1 MKFLAL
7 FLAALSA
14 IQPAWTQ
21 TKPNDRQATAEA
33 QPALRVQVV
42 DNPGPSLPNSTA
54 LKGYAIQVTDSS
66 GAPMADAA
74 VAMRLP
80 DEGATGH
87 FDGGLRAWVAYT
99 DAAGLARFPVI
110 QWEGSVG
117 LVELRVTAA
126 KGSTHAG
133 LIIQEQV
140 GTEKLAS
147 VLIPSAPE
155 AKAPKIA
162 LPMAPAISVET
173 PQPAPALADTLPMP
187 TLSST
192 SRSGATVPLKPDLA
206 ATAQTHA
213 STPEPAVTIT
223 NSGTGAGSQGSN
235 RKKWIVIAAIGAA
248 AGLGGFLALSGH
260 GAGGSKTASSGV
272 TFGTPTYPTTVSH

>member
-1 MKFLAL
+1 MRFLAL
-7 FLAALSA
+7 LLTALVA
-14 IQPAWTQ
+14 VHPAWTQ
-21 TKPNDRQATAEA
+21 TKLNDGQPGTEP

-80 DEGATGH
+80 EEGATGH
-87 FDGGLRAWVAYT
+87 FDGGLRAWVSYT
-99 DAAGLARFPVI
+99 DTAGLARFPVI

-117 LVELRVTAA
+117 LAELRVTAA
-126 KGSTHAG
+126 KGSAHTG
-133 LIIQEQV
+133 LIIQEQI

-147 VLIPSAPE
+147 VLIPQAPE

-162 LPMAPAISVET
+162 LPPAPEISVET

-187 TLSST
+187 TSK
-192 SRSGATVPLKPDLA
+192 SGAAVPLKPDLA
-206 ATAQTHA
+206 STAQTHA
-213 STPEPAVTIT
+213 STPEPTVSIT
-223 NSGTGAGSQGSN
+223 NSGTGAGTQGSS
-235 RKKWIVIAAIGAA
+235 RKKWLVIAAIGAA
-248 AGLGGFLALSGH
+248 AGLGGFLALGGH
-260 GAGGSKTASSGV
+260 GGTGSKTSSAGV

>member
-1 MKFLAL
+1 MRFLAL

-14 IQPAWTQ
+14 VQPAWTQ
-21 TKPNDRQATAEA
+21 TKPNDRQAAA
-33 QPALRVQVV
+33 DPQPALRVQVV
-42 DNPGPSLPNSTA
+42 DDPGPSLPNSTA
-54 LKGYAIQVTDSS
+54 LRGYAIQVTDSS
-66 GAPMADAA
+66 GAPMAEAA

-117 LVELRVTAA
+117 LAELRVTAA
-126 KGSTHAG
+126 KGSSHAG
-133 LIIQEQV
+133 LVIHEQV
-140 GTEKLAS
+140 GTEKSAS
-147 VLIPSAPE
+147 VLIPPVPE
-155 AKAPKIA
+155 AKAPKLA
-162 LPMAPAISVET
+162 LPPAPEISVET

-187 TLSST
+187 T
-192 SRSGATVPLKPDLA
+192 SRSGASLPLKPDLGS
-206 ATAQTHA
+206 TAQTRA
-213 STPEPAVTIT
+213 STPEPTVSIT
-223 NSGTGAGSQGSN
+223 SSGTGAGSQGSN

-248 AGLGGFLALSGH
+248 AGLGGLLALSGH
-260 GAGGSKTASSGV
+260 GGVTSKGASTGV

>member
-1 MKFLAL
+1 MRFLAL

-14 IQPAWTQ
+14 VRPAWTQ
-21 TKPNDRQATAEA
+21 TKPNDRQPSADP

-42 DNPGPSLPNSTA
+42 DDPGPSLPNSTA
-54 LKGYAIQVTDSS
+54 LKGYAIQVSDPS
-66 GAPMADAA
+66 GAPVADAA

-117 LVELRVTAA
+117 VAELRVTAA
-126 KGSTHAG
+126 KGSAHAG

-140 GTEKLAS
+140 GSEKLAS
-147 VLIPSAPE
+147 VLIPPAPE

-162 LPMAPAISVET
+162 LPTAPEISVET
-173 PQPAPALADTLPMP
+173 PQPNPALADTLPMP
-187 TLSST
+187 TF
-192 SRSGATVPLKPDLA
+192 RNISGATVPLKPDLV

-213 STPEPAVTIT
+213 STPEPTVTIT

-235 RKKWIVIAAIGAA
+235 RKKWLVIAAIGAA

-260 GAGGSKTASSGV
+260 GGRAAKRPRAG
-272 TFGTPTYPTTVSH
+272 